1 MRAVASR
8 NGQLRVTDVDKP
20 EPVEGEALVKVLA
33 CGICGSDLH
42 FVRFGTDI
50 VKGSMSSGNGRF
62 APDLSRDIIM
72 GHEFCVEVVGYGP
85 NTTGPVGIGDR
96 VTSVPTRG
104 AYSNDYPGG
113 YSEYMVLDASMLLPV
128 ADSVGDRTRGDD
140 RTDGGRHARGANGP
154 TERRR
159 ADGGL
164 RLRTGRTGDDRE
176 SAQRGRGG

>member
-8 NGQLRVTDVDKP
+8 NGQLRVTYVPLP
-20 EPVEGEALVKVLA
+20 EPAEGEALVKVLA

-42 FVRFGTDI
+42 FVRFGPDI
-50 VKGSMSSGNGRF
+50 VKGSMDSGNGRF

-96 VTSVPTRG
+96 VTSVPSRG
-104 AYSNDYPGG
+104 AYSNEYPGG

-128 ADSVGDRTRGDD
+128 ADNVETEHAATTEPMAVGM
-140 RTDGGRHARGANGP
+140 HAVRIGQA
-154 TERRR
+154 ERRRR
-159 ADGGL
+159 ADSRL
-164 RLRTGRTGDDRE
+164 RLRTGRAGHDRQ
-176 SAQRGRGG
+176 SA